1 MSTLKIGQEAPDIN
15 LPNQD
20 GKIIK
25 LDNFKGKKVIV
36 YFYPKDNTPGCTA
49 EACGLRDSYTS
60 LLSKGFEVVGI
71 SADSIDSH
79 KKFSAKNNLP
89 FTLLS
94 DSSLSVIKAY
104 GAWGEKLRCG
114 KKCEGIIRKTF
125 VISENGT
132 IEHVIDKVDT
142 KNPASQILEL
152 YK

>member
-79 KKFSAKNNLP
+79 KKFSAKKQSAIYSFVRFIL
-89 FTLLS
+89 
-94 DSSLSVIKAY
+94 
-104 GAWGEKLRCG
+104 
-114 KKCEGIIRKTF
+114 KCNKGIWSMGRK
-125 VISENGT
+125 VE
-132 IEHVIDKVDT
+132 VR
-142 KNPASQILEL
+142 
-152 YK
+152 